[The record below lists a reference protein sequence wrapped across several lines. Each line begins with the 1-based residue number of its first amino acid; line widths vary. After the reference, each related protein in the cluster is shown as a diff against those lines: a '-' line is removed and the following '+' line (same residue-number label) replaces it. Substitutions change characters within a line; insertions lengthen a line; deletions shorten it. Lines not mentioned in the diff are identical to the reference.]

1 MSEWGYVI
9 AAYALTWVV
18 VGGYVLYL
26 RGRTARAREEL
37 DAAAAREAEP

>member
-18 VGGYVLYL
+18 VAGYVLYL
-26 RGRTARAREEL
+26 RGRTARARKEL
-37 DAAAAREAEP
+37 DTAAAQETEP